1 MTNVFDPTQRI
12 IHMKKVIVVQRVDP
26 GSDELKNKR
35 QLVELKDL
43 AYAANYS
50 VVGEVIQSRY
60 PDKKYQLGKG
70 KVQELALAVES
81 LNAEKVIFCNELSS
95 MQLYHITDICKCA
108 VIDKFQLI
116 LEIFALRATTRRAKL
131 QVELAR
137 LEYEIPRARIIVS
150 HLKKEERPG
159 FMGLGSYEDSYEQ
172 DIKGRIAR
180 IKDELS
186 HVQSHNDSL
195 RSFRHAHGLSLVA
208 LAGYTNAGKSTLF
221 NALMGEGVDV
231 ADMLFTTLSPVA
243 RSMDVMGRKVILT
256 DTVGFI
262 EDLPHWLIDAF
273 RSTLNEI
280 FLADIIL
287 LVVDASEPLDIMHG
301 KLLTCHDTLWEQV
314 HGASMITVMNK
325 TDLISHEDLNGKMEA
340 LGYLVPN
347 PVLISAKTM
356 KGLDELRQAI
366 RDKLP
371 VWKRKEISMPLSEHS
386 MSVLSWL
393 FKEGVVHS
401 VKYADQILVDLEARE
416 EVMNKIQSFSAK

>member
-1 MTNVFDPTQRI
+1 
-12 IHMKKVIVVQRVDP
+12 MKKVIVVQRIDP

-35 QLVELKDL
+35 QLAELKDL
-43 AYAANYS
+43 AYAAGYS
-50 VVGEVIQSRY
+50 VVGEIIQSRY
-60 PDKKYQLGKG
+60 PDKKYQFGKG
-70 KVQELALAVES
+70 KVQELALEVES
-81 LNAEKVIFCNELSS
+81 LNADKVIFCNELSS
-95 MQLYHITDICKCA
+95 MQLYNITDICKCA

-186 HVQSHNDSL
+186 HVQSHNESL
-195 RSFRHAHGLSLVA
+195 RSFRHAHGFSLVA

-221 NALMGEGVDV
+221 NTLMNEGVDV
-231 ADMLFTTLSPVA
+231 ADMLFTTLSPIA
-243 RSMDVMGRKVILT
+243 RSMDVMGRKVVLT

-280 FLADIIL
+280 FFADIIL
-287 LVVDASEPLDIMHG
+287 LVVDASEPLDIMHD

-314 HGASMITVMNK
+314 HDASMITVLNK
-325 TDLISHEDLNGKMEA
+325 TDLISREEINEKMEA

-347 PVLISAKTM
+347 PVYISAKVM
-356 KGLDELRQAI
+356 DGLDGLRQAI

-401 VKYADQILVDLEARE
+401 VKYTDQILVDLEARE
-416 EVMNKIQSFSAK
+416 EVMNKVKSFSDV

>member
-1 MTNVFDPTQRI
+1 ME
-12 IHMKKVIVVQRVDP
+12 KVIVVQRIDP

-35 QLVELKDL
+35 QLAEMKDL
-43 AYAANYS
+43 AYAAGYS
-50 VVGEVIQSRY
+50 VTGEIIQSRY
-60 PDKKYQLGKG
+60 PDKKYHLGKG

-81 LNAEKVIFCNELSS
+81 LNAAKVIFCNELSS
-95 MQLYHITDICKCA
+95 LQLYNITEICRCA

-186 HVQSHNDSL
+186 HVQNHNESL
-195 RSFRHAHGLSLVA
+195 RSFRHDHGLSLVA

-221 NALMGEGVDV
+221 NALMDEDVDV

-287 LVVDASEPLDIMHG
+287 LVVDASEPLDVMHD
-301 KLLTCHDTLWEQV
+301 KLLTCHETLWEQV
-314 HGASMITVMNK
+314 HDVSMITIMNK
-325 TDLISHEDLNGKMEA
+325 TDLISQEELNEKMEV

-347 PVLISAKTM
+347 PVHISAKTM
-356 KGLDELRQAI
+356 KGLDALEQAI
-366 RDKLP
+366 RSKLP

-401 VKYADQILVDLEARE
+401 VKYADQILVDLEARD
-416 EVMNKIQSFSAK
+416 EVINKVKSFSNA

>member
-1 MTNVFDPTQRI
+1 
-12 IHMKKVIVVQRVDP
+12 MKKVIVVQRVDP

-35 QLVELKDL
+35 QLAELKDL

-50 VVGEVIQSRY
+50 VVGEIIQSRY

-81 LNAEKVIFCNELSS
+81 LNPEKVIFCNELSS
-95 MQLYHITDICKCA
+95 MQLYNITDICKCA
-108 VIDKFQLI
+108 IIDKFQLI

-172 DIKGRIAR
+172 DVKGRIAR

-186 HVQSHNDSL
+186 HVQSHNESL
-195 RSFRHAHGLSLVA
+195 RSFRHAHGFSLVA

-221 NALMGEGVDV
+221 NALMDEGVNV

-243 RSMDVMGRKVILT
+243 RSMDVMGRKVVLT

-280 FLADIIL
+280 FFADIIL
-287 LVVDASEPLDIMHG
+287 LVVDASEPLDIMHD
-301 KLLTCHDTLWEQV
+301 KLLTCHETLWEQV
-314 HGASMITVMNK
+314 HDASMITIMNK
-325 TDLISHEDLNGKMEA
+325 TDLISREELNEKMEA

-347 PVLISAKTM
+347 PVYISAKTM
-356 KGLDELRQAI
+356 DGLDDLKQAI

-371 VWKRKEISMPLSEHS
+371 VWKRKEISLPLSEHS

-401 VKYADQILVDLEARE
+401 VKYTDQILVDLEARE
-416 EVMNKIQSFSAK
+416 EVMNKIKLISDM

>member
-1 MTNVFDPTQRI
+1 
-12 IHMKKVIVVQRVDP
+12 MKKVIVVQRVDP

-35 QLVELKDL
+35 QLAELKDL

-50 VVGEVIQSRY
+50 VVGEIIQSRY

-81 LNAEKVIFCNELSS
+81 LDPEKVIFCNELSS
-95 MQLYHITDICKCA
+95 MQLYNITDICKCA
-108 VIDKFQLI
+108 VVDKFQLI

-159 FMGLGSYEDSYEQ
+159 FMGLGSYEDAYEQ

-186 HVQSHNDSL
+186 HVQSHNESL
-195 RSFRHAHGLSLVA
+195 RSFRHAHGLSLMA

-221 NALMGEGVDV
+221 NTLMNEGVDV

-243 RSMDVMGRKVILT
+243 RSMDVMGRKVVLT

-280 FLADIIL
+280 FFADIIL
-287 LVVDASEPLDIMHG
+287 LVVDASEPLDIMHD

-314 HGASMITVMNK
+314 QDASMITVLNK
-325 TDLISHEDLNGKMEA
+325 TDLISREELNEKMEA

-347 PVLISAKTM
+347 PVYISAKAM
-356 KGLDELRQAI
+356 DGLDDLRQAI

-371 VWKRKEISMPLSEHS
+371 VWTRKEISMPLSEHS

-401 VKYADQILVDLEARE
+401 VKYTDHIIVDLEARE
-416 EVMNKIQSFSAK
+416 EVMNKINSFSGM

>member
-1 MTNVFDPTQRI
+1 MQ
-12 IHMKKVIVVQRVDP
+12 KVIVVQRNDP
-26 GSDELKNKR
+26 DSDESKSSR
-35 QLVELKDL
+35 QLAELKDL
-43 AYAANYS
+43 AYAAGYR
-50 VVGEVIQSRY
+50 VVGELVQSRY
-60 PDKKYQLGKG
+60 PDKKYQIGRG
-70 KVQELALAVES
+70 KVQELASVVES

-95 MQLYHITDICKCA
+95 MQLYNIAEICKSH

-137 LEYEIPRARIIVS
+137 LEYEIPRAKTVVS
-150 HLKKEERPG
+150 LLKKEERPG

-180 IKDELS
+180 IKEELG
-186 HVQSHNDSL
+186 HVQSHNEAL
-195 RSFRHAHGLSLVA
+195 RSFRHSHGFSLVA

-221 NALMGEGVDV
+221 NILMEEDVDV
-231 ADMLFTTLSPVA
+231 ADMLFTTLSPVN
-243 RSMDVMGRKVILT
+243 RSMNVMGRKVILT

-280 FLADIIL
+280 FFADVIL
-287 LVVDASEPLDIMHG
+287 LVVDASEPLDIMHD

-314 HGASMITVMNK
+314 HEASMITVMNK
-325 TDLISHEDLNGKMEA
+325 IDLISQEELAVKLEA

-347 PVLISAKTM
+347 PVYLSAKAGD
-356 KGLDELRQAI
+356 GLDDLRREMRA
-366 RDKLP
+366 KLP
-371 VWKRKEISMPLSEHS
+371 VWRRKEIKMPLSEHS
-386 MSVLSWL
+386 MSLLSWL

-401 VKYADQILVDLEARE
+401 VKYADHILVDLEARE
-416 EVMNKIQSFSAK
+416 EVMNKIKSFSIM

>member
-1 MTNVFDPTQRI
+1 
-12 IHMKKVIVVQRVDP
+12 MKKVIVVQRIDP

-35 QLVELKDL
+35 QLAELKDL
-43 AYAANYS
+43 AYAAGYS
-50 VVGEVIQSRY
+50 VVGEIIQSRY

-70 KVQELALAVES
+70 KVQELASAVES

-95 MQLYHITDICKCA
+95 MQLYNITEICKCA
-108 VIDKFQLI
+108 IIDKFQLI

-186 HVQSHNDSL
+186 HVQSHNESL
-195 RSFRHAHGLSLVA
+195 RIFRHSRGFSLVA

-221 NALMGEGVDV
+221 NTLMDEGVDV
-231 ADMLFTTLSPVA
+231 ADLLFTTLLPVT

-280 FLADIIL
+280 FFADIIL
-287 LVVDASEPLDIMHG
+287 LVVDASEPLDIMHD

-314 HGASMITVMNK
+314 HDASIITVMNK
-325 TDLISHEDLNGKMEA
+325 IDLVSRKELNVKMEA

-347 PVLISAKTM
+347 PVYISAKDM
-356 KGLDELRQAI
+356 DGLDDLRQAI

-371 VWKRKEISMPLSEHS
+371 VWRRKEISMPLSEHS

-401 VKYADQILVDLEARE
+401 VKYTDRILVDLEARE
-416 EVMNKIQSFSAK
+416 EVMNKIKSFSDM